1 MQEQFRRRF
10 DDSPVTR
17 PEHDDLKTRVKSLE
31 DKLDRITWLV
41 IATLAAAIVDIFV
54 KAHP

>member
-10 DDSPVTR
+10 DDTPITR
-17 PEHDDLKTRVKSLE
+17 SEHNDLKERVKAVE

-41 IATLAAAIVDIFV
+41 IATLATAIVDLFV
-54 KAHP
+54 KVH